1 MQIDASFGEKI
12 KQRREDKK
20 LSQFELAKLLGITPA
35 AVCQWETRGT
45 VPRAKTL
52 AKVAEV
58 LNVSEQFLAEGPNGA
73 EPSPPGMTKG
83 NDSAPKGTLSTLD
96 NEEGVVTLA
105 EVVERTRKQIAELMG
120 LSSDQLKLTL
130 TVDGLDATAAGNR
143 AVKKL
148 RSILAQARVGPATP
162 PKLSGGT

>member
-1 MQIDASFGEKI
+1 VHIDASVGEKI

-20 LSQFELAKLLGITPA
+20 MTQHELAKLLGITPA

-58 LNVSEQFLAEGPNGA
+58 LNVSEHTEQ
-73 EPSPPGMTKG
+73 
-83 NDSAPKGTLSTLD
+83 
-96 NEEGVVTLA
+96 GVVTLA
-105 EVVERTRKQIAELMG
+105 EVVERTRKQIAELTG

-130 TVDGLDATAAGNR
+130 TMDGLDATAAGNR
-143 AVKKL
+143 AVK
-148 RSILAQARVGPATP
+148 S
-162 PKLSGGT
+162 